1 MRAFALKQWVDT
13 VEVQDLGPDDRE
25 KAATVKT
32 YDAFSEFLQEAI
44 GGSPNKLQSNYLGHI
59 QLIMQPLKLFIN
71 KFELLTAPFPADMSI
86 LWGLLYL
93 TVKV

>member
-1 MRAFALKQWVDT
+1 LKQWVDT

-32 YDAFSEFLQEAI
+32 YEATES
-44 GGSPNKLQSNYLGHI
+44 SPKKLQSNYLGHI
-59 QLIMQPLKLFIN
+59 QLIMRPLRVFIN
-71 KFELLTAPFPADMSI
+71 KFELLTAPLSADMSI

>member
-1 MRAFALKQWVDT
+1 MKQWVDT

-25 KAATVKT
+25 KAATVVT
-32 YDAFSEFLQEAI
+32 YEAFSEFLQEAI
-44 GGSPNKLQSNYLGHI
+44 NSSPKKLHSNHLGHI
-59 QLIMQPLKLFIN
+59 QLIMRPLRVFIN
-71 KFELLTAPFPADMSI
+71 KFEVLTAPLLADMSI